1 MTTHTP
7 GPWEEYKGIV
17 SAENGSVFSIAD
29 CRNAFVGSNWSGT
42 DFATR
47 SHRDANARLIAAA
60 PLLLEALKDLLAYHS
75 QPTGFDTAVCMD
87 DKQFGEFLKG
97 ITANGDELA
106 AKARA
111 AIAKATGA

>member
-7 GPWEEYKGIV
+7 GPWH
-17 SAENGSVFSIAD
+17 
-29 CRNAFVGSNWSGT
+29 RNVPPASKYAT
-42 DFATR
+42 IFAGRNNHICTL
-47 SHRDANARLIAAA
+47 STPSKTEGELEANADLIAAA

-111 AIAKATGA
+111 AISKATGA